1 MEIMCGRFQLKLD
14 EDWMAAFGVAEPP
27 DLSPRY
33 NIAPTQGVVAIRR
46 NEEGVR
52 EADLLKWG
60 LVPSFAEDPA
70 VGNRMIN
77 ARSETVARL
86 PAFREPFQKRRC
98 LVPANGF
105 YEWRRAGRARDP
117 FLLKMKDDEPFA
129 FASIWDRWRRGGDR
143 IESCAILTTAANDLV
158 APIHNR
164 MPVIL
169 DRSAYDLW
177 LDPSADP
184 EELQRILLPF
194 PASRMVAVPV
204 SPRVN
209 SPAVDD
215 PECETP
221 VAEPPAAPVQT
232 TLF

>member
-1 MEIMCGRFQLKLD
+1 MCGRFQLKLD
-14 EDWMAAFGVAEPP
+14 EDWMAAFGVPEPP
-27 DLSPRY
+27 DLTPRY

-105 YEWRRAGRARDP
+105 YEWRRAGRLRDP
-117 FLLKMKDDEPFA
+117 FLLKMKDGEPPDLIEGVFQA
-129 FASIWDRWRRGGDR
+129 VGHPWTLTFEGGRYEESQFGPDYGRRGGVLR
-143 IESCAILTTAANDLV
+143 EALHAAPLPSPRAANV
-158 APIHNR
+158 R
-164 MPVIL
+164 
-169 DRSAYDLW
+169 RT
-177 LDPSADP
+177 
-184 EELQRILLPF
+184 LP
-194 PASRMVAVPV
+194 
-204 SPRVN
+204 
-209 SPAVDD
+209 
-215 PECETP
+215 
-221 VAEPPAAPVQT
+221 Q
-232 TLF
+232 L

>member
-1 MEIMCGRFQLKLD
+1 MEIMCGRFQLKP
-14 EDWMAAFGVAEPP
+14 EQDWMAVFGVPEPP
-27 DLSPRY
+27 DLTPRY

-46 NEEGVR
+46 DPEGVR
-52 EADLLKWG
+52 RAEVLRWG

-77 ARSETVARL
+77 ARAETVARL
-86 PAFREPFQKRRC
+86 PAFRDPFRTRRC
-98 LVPANGF
+98 LVPADGF
-105 YEWRRAGRARDP
+105 YEWRRAGRVRDP
-117 FLLKMKDDEPFA
+117 FLLKMKDGEPFA
-129 FASIWDRWRRGGDR
+129 FASIWDDWRRGPDR

-169 DRSAYDLW
+169 DRSLYDLW
-177 LDPSADP
+177 LDADADP
-184 EELQRILLPF
+184 GELQRVLLPF
-194 PASRMVAVPV
+194 PASRMVAIPV

-215 PECETP
+215 PECEKA
-221 VAEPPAAPVQT
+221 VAEPPASPVQT